1 MSNSQN
7 HEHLK
12 YFPCLDAEWYTG
24 SHFWWIISNQQRN
37 NIYKTLQQKYSLWLL
52 LDYLKGHLNL
62 QNTLQRHPCLPAE
75 IYVDSVG
82 KSEAYIILQEKKTKN
97 LAHKNYDWLNMH
109 LNLAKSIFI
118 DSVRPS
124 ELPIFN

>member
-12 YFPCLDAEWYTG
+12 YFPCLDAGWYTG
-24 SHFWWIISNQQRN
+24 SHVWWIISNQQRN

-97 LAHKNYDWLNMH
+97 LAHKN
-109 LNLAKSIFI
+109 
-118 DSVRPS
+118 
-124 ELPIFN
+124 